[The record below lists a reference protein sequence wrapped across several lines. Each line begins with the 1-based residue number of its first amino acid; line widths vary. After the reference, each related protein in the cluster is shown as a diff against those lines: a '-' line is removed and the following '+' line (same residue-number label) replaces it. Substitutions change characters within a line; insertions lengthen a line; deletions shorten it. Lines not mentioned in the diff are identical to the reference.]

1 MEFFRKLFDT
11 ADFPERWHCG
21 SWELGHGWLH
31 IISDTAIFGAYVAIP
46 IALLLVAWQSNRGIL
61 KEPLTLLFSAFIL
74 SCGIGHLIEASI
86 FWHPWYRLSGV
97 VKAITAVVSW
107 ATFVA
112 IARNLPTAL
121 RVPDMIQQNRQL
133 RDSVKEQAA
142 IADELSRSNEDLNQ
156 FAFVASHDMKAP
168 LRSIRN
174 LANWISEDSGDLLPE
189 ESKRHLDQ
197 MHSRIER
204 LDNLLEDLLTYSRAG
219 QNLSD
224 PEEVDVEKY
233 VLRIFQDLE
242 TISGDIELKTAGN
255 LTPVFTWGVPL
266 DQILRN
272 LIGNAVKH
280 HKTKK
285 GEVIVRG
292 RKVPSGLWITVE
304 DDGPGIEEKYFDRI
318 FKMFQTLQSKDDVE
332 GSGIGLAVVKK
343 LVERLGGEIELESEF
358 GEGSKFRIFIP
369 HQQSPVLA

>member
-11 ADFPERWHCG
+11 SDFPERWHCG
-21 SWELGHGWLH
+21 SWETGHGWLH

-46 IALLLVAWQSNRGIL
+46 IALLIVALRSHRGML
-61 KEPLTLLFSAFIL
+61 KEPLILLFAAFIL
-74 SCGIGHLIEASI
+74 SCGVGHLVEATI
-86 FWHPWYRLSGV
+86 FWHPWYRFSGLL
-97 VKAITAVVSW
+97 KAITAIVSW
-107 ATFVA
+107 VTFFAVA
-112 IARNLPTAL
+112 RSLPTAL
-121 RVPDMIQQNRQL
+121 RVPNMVRRNRELQN
-133 RDSVKEQAA
+133 SVKEQVA
-142 IADELSRSNEDLNQ
+142 IADELYRSNEDLNQ

-174 LANWISEDSGDLLPE
+174 LANWISEDSGELLPE

-197 MHSRIER
+197 MHARIDR

-224 PEEVDVEKY
+224 PEEVEVDKY
-233 VLRIFQDLE
+233 VARIFSDLE
-242 TISGDIELKTAGN
+242 PVSGEIEFKTAGT
-255 LTPVFTWGVPL
+255 LPPVYTWGVPL

-292 RKVPSGLWITVE
+292 RKTSNGVWISVE
-304 DDGPGIEEKYFDRI
+304 DDGPGIEQKYFDRI

-343 LVERLGGEIELESEF
+343 LVDRLGGKIELESEV
-358 GEGSKFRIFIP
+358 GKGSKFKIFIP
-369 HQQSPVLA
+369 HQKGAVLA